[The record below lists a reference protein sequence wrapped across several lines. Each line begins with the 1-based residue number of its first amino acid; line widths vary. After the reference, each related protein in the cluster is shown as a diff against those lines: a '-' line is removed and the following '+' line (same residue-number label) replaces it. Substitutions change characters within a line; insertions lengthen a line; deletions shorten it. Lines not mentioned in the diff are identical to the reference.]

1 MTFRLASRS
10 CTDNSPEYHVSH
22 VLSHLHVGKE
32 RFKLIS
38 VNSSVWK
45 IFLKT
50 SQHLI
55 KLSLVKSSV
64 LTELHFKRP
73 SLPLVIDHPLPVLHG
88 QSGLPQQ
95 LRRYIERIVLYLGSS
110 EVGIFIKFSV
120 QRYLPTA
127 HTASEASRCQLEIL
141 VQAETTCQ
149 PLIALLYCY
158 YKSGI
163 YVIFQ
168 DWSESPYFGGVFTTL
183 HHLRL
188 I

>member
-88 QSGLPQQ
+88 QSRLPQQ
-95 LRRYIERIVLYLGSS
+95 LGRYIQRIVLYLGSS

-141 VQAETTCQ
+141 VQSGTTCQ

-163 YVIFQ
+163 YVIF
-168 DWSESPYFGGVFTTL
+168 
-183 HHLRL
+183 
-188 I
+188 